1 MTQSVEQIIIRT
13 FAAFLI
19 TIAAIVLI
27 VGPASA
33 VASTRQSADRITNPQ
48 LEPLIPGESNVDF
61 SSLTGNTSEQYFHLG
76 SNSTFQVGTTWNDMQ
91 QNGSMGRQ
99 IVIGGSWVHNVW
111 NYLPAGSA
119 SNRNTSYYAYSLTA
133 PMSVS
138 NPGIDPVV
146 NGAGFASIGYDAT
159 GSGRAVVAYHKLD
172 DNRTKLA
179 RGDGLGLAT
188 FSVFNFPAAGV
199 NCQNIVS
206 GVGGADGP
214 YFWPK
219 IAVDVNGSGQPIA
232 HVVSTEYSGAQ
243 VNLSLVYYKTNAGMT
258 APSATCGI
266 WIDSTTTISAVVQQ
280 DPNSNKVAIVWLRS
294 ADAAHA
300 DAIQQRNNDVV
311 FTQSTDLGASW
322 SLPTNITNYIGAD
335 LERAYTDLS
344 ALYSSDGCLHIL
356 WTTSFFDSTS
366 SVVGNQGARLYHWDN
381 CQQCRSLV
389 ADANN
394 SETDCK
400 RGIWNKNIS
409 KMNLSECFVAGSY
422 RLYATYTYFTGD
434 DQGDPGP
441 PDCSQA
447 GWANGE
453 IYAQV
458 SHNGGAIWGP
468 PVNLTNTT
476 SHNCTAGACNS
487 EHWSSSVP
495 YVTDS
500 LRIQYILDRDPGAVA
515 YSEGSWTNNPVMN
528 LTYPCFST
536 DTYSHLSSSP
546 AAFVYPFHT
555 TPGQQRDS
563 NIVLVNAG
571 NTVANYTRTIT
582 YLSGS
587 GWLSFPNDP
596 PNSSVPVGCI
606 FADSLKLRVNGPATE
621 GLYQAVLSFGYH
633 NGESNVSLDIEVDLY
648 NFQEFFLPTDV
659 AINTATN
666 RLNVNQAGRVGV
678 YEQGNLFTY
687 IAAGVNYLRDGSLIV
702 GTSASDMSWLIY
714 QGSGGQPSASNPYGP
729 LYAKSTL
736 TVDTSDPDYRTAT
749 GSGVNRDSTIGFRV
763 TYYAPKA
770 LANSDFYLAQ
780 FSIYPGPAN
789 VSGRIEN
796 MAAGYAVDWDIP
808 SDIGTTNT
816 GGGDDSRQM
825 VYQQGTS
832 SPPNTLRFAALAV
845 IREDGQDAP
854 GGFVWDNARY
864 VQPLRTYR
872 ADTLWSKMNAVT
884 KFESMPIVGD
894 LNSVIVAGV
903 HESVLSPVDSFKFV
917 IVLAGQL
924 SGNLDGMKTIVD
936 KAKTFYCQHISSDQA
951 GCPQYICGDAD
962 GSGQISISD
971 AVFLINY
978 IFGGG
983 PAPSPILAG
992 DSDCNQA
999 VTISD
1004 AVILIN
1010 YIFGGGSP
1018 PCSSCP

>member
-1 MTQSVEQIIIRT
+1 MTKVVEQNISRT
-13 FAAFLI
+13 FAAILVF
-19 TIAAIVLI
+19 
-27 VGPASA
+27 ASA
-33 VASTRQSADRITNPQ
+33 FVFGFDSISATASTQSSLDRVAHPQ
-48 LEPLIPGESNVDF
+48 FEPLIPGESKLV
-61 SSLTGNTSEQYFHLG
+61 SSVAVGSSAEQHFRLG
-76 SNSTFQVGTTWNDMQ
+76 SDATFQIGSTWNDMQ

-99 IVIGGSWVHNVW
+99 IVVGGGWVHNAW

-119 SNRNTSYYAYSLTA
+119 SNRNTSYYAYSMTG
-133 PMSVS
+133 PMTVS
-138 NPGIDPVV
+138 NAGIDPVA

-159 GSGRAVVAYHKLD
+159 GSGRPVIAYHKLD

-188 FSVFNFPAAGV
+188 FSVFSFPAAGV

-206 GVGGADGP
+206 GAGSIDGP

-232 HVVSTEYSGAQ
+232 HVISTEYSGAQ

-258 APSATCGI
+258 APSATCGL
-266 WIDSTTTISAVVQQ
+266 WIDSTTTVSAVVQQ

-294 ADAAHA
+294 ADGAHA

-311 FTQSTDLGASW
+311 FTESTDLGGSW
-322 SLPTNITNYIGAD
+322 SLPTNITNYVGSD

-344 ALYSSDGCLHIL
+344 ALYTNDGCLHIL
-356 WTTSFFDSTS
+356 WTTSYFDSS
-366 SVVGNQGARLYHWDN
+366 SSIVGNQGARLYHWDK

-394 SETDCK
+394 SEVDCK

-422 RLYATYTYFTGD
+422 RLYASYTYFTGD

-441 PDCSQA
+441 HDCSQ
-447 GWANGE
+447 GGFANGE

-476 SHNCTAGACNS
+476 SHNCAAGACNS
-487 EHWSSSVP
+487 EHWSSSAP
-495 YVTDS
+495 YVNDS
-500 LRIQYILDRDPGAVA
+500 LRIQYILDRDAGAVA
-515 YSEGSWTNNPVMN
+515 YTEGSWTNNPVMN
-528 LTYPCFST
+528 LSYPCFST
-536 DTYSHLSSSP
+536 DTYSHLSASP
-546 AAFVYPFHT
+546 AQFDYPFHT

-563 NIVLVNAG
+563 TFILVNAG
-571 NTVANYTRTIT
+571 NSVANYVRTIT
-582 YLSGS
+582 YVSGS

-596 PNSSVPVGCI
+596 PNSSVPVGCS
-606 FADSLKLRVNGPATE
+606 FADSLKLRVNGPAAE
-621 GLYQAVLSFGYH
+621 GLYQAVVSFEYY
-633 NGESNVSLDIEVDLY
+633 NGDSNVTLDLEVDLY

-687 IAAGVNYLRDGSLIV
+687 TTAGVNYLRDGSLIV
-702 GTSASDMSWLIY
+702 GTDAHNLSWLIY
-714 QGSGGQPSASNPYGP
+714 QGSGSEPSVSNPYGR
-729 LYAKSTL
+729 LYAKSNL
-736 TVDTSDPDYRTAT
+736 TVDTSDPDYRRAT
-749 GSGVNRDSTIGFRV
+749 GTGVNRDSTIAFRV

-770 LANSDFYLAQ
+770 IANSDFYLAQ
-780 FSIYPGPAN
+780 FSIYPGPTN
-789 VSGRIEN
+789 TSGRIDN
-796 MAAGYAVDWDIP
+796 LATGFAVDWDIP

-832 SPPNTLRFAALAV
+832 SPPNTLRYSALAV
-845 IREDGQDAP
+845 IREDGQEAP
-854 GGFVWDNARY
+854 GGFVWENSRY
-864 VQPLRTYR
+864 VVPLRTYHV
-872 ADTLWSKMNAVT
+872 DSLWNKMNSVT
-884 KFESMPIVGD
+884 KFESAPIIGD
-894 LNSVIVAGV
+894 LNSVVVAGV
-903 HESVLSPVDSFKFV
+903 HESVLSPADSFKFV

-924 SGNLDGMKTIVD
+924 SGNLDGIKAIVD
-936 KAKTFYCQHISSDQA
+936 KAKTFYCQHISSDQV
-951 GCPQYICGDAD
+951 GCPQFVCGDAD
-962 GSGQISISD
+962 GNSQVTISD
-971 AVFLINY
+971 AVYLINY

-983 PAPSPILAG
+983 PAPSPILSG
-992 DSDCNQA
+992 DADCSQA

-1004 AVILIN
+1004 AVLLIN
-1010 YIFGGGSP
+1010 YIFSGGLP
-1018 PCSSCP
+1018 PCSACQ